1 MLDLSKPDGTGALTI
16 KTVSIER
23 DGTTYHFEGPV
34 EGYGSAFCSAKLTP
48 YDADETRGTVAG
60 EARVLGDD
68 GSLVAAPVYGT
79 FRREGTVAQVYI
91 VDSCSNGDQNFV
103 SWRMDLASREVAVS
117 YWSLVPSA

>member
-34 EGYGSAFCSAKLTP
+34 EGYGSAFCSAKLTH

-79 FRREGTVAQVYI
+79 FRRLGTTIQVYI

-103 SWRMDLASREVAVS
+103 NWEMNLVSREVAVS
-117 YWSLVPSA
+117 YWSLVGSA